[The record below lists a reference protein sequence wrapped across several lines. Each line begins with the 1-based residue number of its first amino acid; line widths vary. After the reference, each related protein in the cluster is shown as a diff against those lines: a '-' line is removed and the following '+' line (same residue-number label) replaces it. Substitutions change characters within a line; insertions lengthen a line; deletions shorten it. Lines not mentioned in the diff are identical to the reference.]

1 MCTFWVISLLSGQ
14 MVTISRSPVSN
25 TKMDSYGQDTNS
37 AEGTQGFTKV
47 RAKNTPSIN
56 TGENGEDTES

>member
-1 MCTFWVISLLSGQ
+1 
-14 MVTISRSPVSN
+14 
-25 TKMDSYGQDTNS
+25 MDSYGQDSNS